1 VTRRAVPQRID
12 WAVRTVAATGA
23 REVLEV
29 GCGRGVA
36 VRLLC
41 GLLPDVRVTALDRSP
56 AMTDAARRANED
68 LVAAGRLELRT
79 ASLADVD
86 LGRSRFD
93 AVFAV
98 DVNVFWV
105 GAARAELDAVRDL
118 LSPGGGLHLF
128 HEPPPGQAPERVRE
142 GLRRHL
148 ALARFAV
155 EDLTPPPGAGALL
168 GVRARPVGPEHR
180 APAQAVLERHP

>member
-1 VTRRAVPQRID
+1 
-12 WAVRTVAATGA
+12 VRTVAAAGA

-41 GLLPDVRVTALDRSP
+41 DLLPDVRVTAVDRSA

-68 LVAAGRLELRT
+68 LVAAGRVELRT
-79 ASLADVD
+79 ASLADAD

-98 DVNVFWV
+98 DVNAFWV
-105 GAARAELDAVRDL
+105 GPARVELDAVRDL
-118 LSPGGGLHLF
+118 LAPGGRLHLF
-128 HEPPPGQAPERVRE
+128 HDPPAAQAPERLRE
-142 GLRRHL
+142 SLHRHL
-148 ALARFAV
+148 ALARYAV
-155 EDLTPPPGAGALL
+155 RDHVPPPGAEALV
-168 GVRARPVGPEHR
+168 GVRAQPLRPEHY
-180 APAQAVLERHP
+180 P